1 MSGNKLDIVLSY
13 RQEYVVTGPVSAC
26 NGQLIKNLSNS
37 ERAIVRAST
46 LGCWVYRC
54 GEVLRSQFIVY
65 KVTNCSHLI
74 N

>member
-37 ERAIVRAST
+37 ERAIVR
-46 LGCWVYRC
+46 
-54 GEVLRSQFIVY
+54 VLV
-65 KVTNCSHLI
+65 HLAAGYI
-74 N
+74 DVVKY